1 MPDLLTQ
8 LASLAPRLDSAGFFA
23 AADRIERII
32 SASLKIVHNID
43 GCPVEI
49 TENEIRDFLQSQ
61 GWEGE
66 IDEGLL
72 MEVVPILAEQKAAHA
87 RLRKICPE
95 IDSPNPMGGKGHEI
109 APFDPG
115 DDAFSAEFSKTHGVP
130 MGLRG
135 LAGRKVGM
143 GRWALNLEGGGE
155 LVNGIKDLFEGAGED
170 ATKLNNTK
178 YFPEMFG
185 GTGATPKIGLSPYE
199 EYAKPSFLPDLNGE
213 TAAALEQRQFA
224 QFQQIMDPNTLTGR
238 IYAGLQPEYQRAMF
252 NNFKGGADR
261 TALQNQA
268 LEWASNG
275 GGPNPLAYHSGPAN
289 LSAGRPQ
296 GPSSAYSP
304 GLGLESPQALAAETG
319 VAPAVLAAPGT
330 TSPEAAA
337 AATAGRPLQ
346 GEIDQ
351 YQRGS
356 AFKASDP
363 RFSPWLT
370 GGLIAGG
377 VGLAGGAA
385 LGSSAISDNR
395 DANTVQGA
403 SAEYNQI
410 QQQYSTMSQALD
422 TISPQA
428 AQIKNGIYNEIRD
441 AARKGNPAALKLMGN
456 PNQTVNMDG
465 PAYEAAVRSA
475 FEGNPEAQ
483 KSVGDPK
490 ALANFVEAQ
499 ALNYPICQQ
508 EAALRKALTDMRNR
522 SQSDAITSKS
532 YGGPTLA
539 PLPTSTPLGEMN
551 AIGMDDFNKN
561 TGPQSEEWRKSFISH
576 QGQDQTPGGNEGPDH
591 SYYEKDVGSPVGS
604 PDANL
609 HQNMNVLGG
618 IRGGPSYLSADP
630 RYQSN
635 DRQGEF
641 ANYCQTHG
649 IDIRQALSLPPLE
662 FYRQFYS
669 MMPPQIQNI
678 VNNDNRAK
686 AQAAAGIQYYNNGQP
701 VYGTPQSGPPL
712 ERSRGNPFGP
722 A

>member
-1 MPDLLTQ
+1 
-8 LASLAPRLDSAGFFA
+8 
-23 AADRIERII
+23 
-32 SASLKIVHNID
+32 
-43 GCPVEI
+43 
-49 TENEIRDFLQSQ
+49 
-61 GWEGE
+61 
-66 IDEGLL
+66 
-72 MEVVPILAEQKAAHA
+72 
-87 RLRKICPE
+87 LRKICPE

-304 GLGLESPQALAAETG
+304 GLGLESPEPLAAEG
-319 VAPAVLAAPGT
+319 VAPVLLSPGT
-330 TSPEAAA
+330 ASQEEAA

-346 GEIDQ
+346 DVIDQ
-351 YQRGS
+351 NQRGS

-395 DANTVQGA
+395 DANTVQGSTGEMA
-403 SAEYNQI
+403 QI
-410 QQQYSTMSQALD
+410 QQQYSVLSRALD
-422 TISPQA
+422 AITPQFAQVSNQLDSALFTA
-428 AQIKNGIYNEIRD
+428 AKDPRNQNYALAKQILD
-441 AARKGNPAALKLMGN
+441 
-456 PNQTVNMDG
+456 
-465 PAYEAAVRSA
+465 EAQA
-475 FEGNPEAQ
+475 GNPE
-483 KSVGDPK
+483 KLDRYEEMVGK
-490 ALANFVEAQ
+490 NV
-499 ALNYPICQQ
+499 PIIQQ
-508 EAALRKALTDMRNR
+508 HNAIQNQLAALRNR
-522 SQSDAITSKS
+522 AQSLGITSNV
-532 YGGPTLA
+532 YGGPNLA
-539 PLPTSTPLGEMN
+539 PLPASTPGGEMN
-551 AIGMDDFNKN
+551 ALGMEDFNN
-561 TGPQSEEWRKSFISH
+561 VTDPRLQASMRAFR
-576 QGQDQTPGGNEGPDH
+576 DPN
-591 SYYEKDVGSPVGS
+591 S
-604 PDANL
+604 PDAAPATAP
-609 HQNMNVLGG
+609 QENMHTNMQKLDPGYTGFGQKANFSAWIRQQGG
-618 IRGGPSYLSADP
+618 DL
-630 RYQSN
+630 
-635 DRQGEF
+635 
-641 ANYCQTHG
+641 
-649 IDIRQALSLPPLE
+649 RQALSLPSEE
-662 FYRQFYS
+662 FNRRFPQWLSPQERQSFEA
-669 MMPPQIQNI
+669 
-678 VNNDNRAK
+678 RERGA
-686 AQAAAGIQYYNNGQP
+686 AQSAAGILYTNSDTGQP